1 MHSKLRDTALVATKV
16 HNHYNALNTKLS
28 FNAIRN
34 VHQYSHIKPYHTTIN
49 AHLSPFRKPSTK
61 ILISITFV
69 PHFFTSNHTH
79 THTHNIL
86 HNYQKTTK
94 QHKRLHDI
102 KATTLTHPELP
113 PNGFTLPIA
122 NPQANPYK

>member
-28 FNAIRN
+28 FNTIRN

-69 PHFFTSNHTH
+69 PHFFTSNPTH
-79 THTHNIL
+79 THTI
-86 HNYQKTTK
+86 YFTTI
-94 QHKRLHDI
+94 KRLQNNTKGYMTSKQLH
-102 KATTLTHPELP
+102 
-113 PNGFTLPIA
+113 
-122 NPQANPYK
+122 